1 MEEVWLRTGKFFLF
15 FFACYLPVFFG
26 DVPVCLPGS
35 ACFNLRVFLFASI
48 RACVFPPFAY
58 VVALAWG

>member
-1 MEEVWLRTGKFFLF
+1 
-15 FFACYLPVFFG
+15 LPVFFG